1 MDRTISFDAV
11 KASAVAT
18 LYCFAHTCDLQ
29 IRRGAGAAMLG
40 LEPNCDMQD
49 WPSYLDFD
57 LAAVD
62 AVKDLE
68 TVYRY
73 GVHAELQRPGIN
85 DDLEDGN
92 LGRLQALLPLVYDNH
107 IIERNWDD
115 ISDAHGSHDRG
126 EALSTVI
133 ELATARFHLDYE
145 RFVPLSDVALLSN
158 MLERSVRNALHAEGE
173 SMLVAVRDD
182 HGELVVEKMEA
193 LRWLRGRRGF
203 KETVQLDTWGS
214 PVPTDLRPEEVMP
227 FLRARLM
234 DFSSQEHLRE
244 LLGYTDAQ
252 IEHARY
258 DNVASWR
265 GLPVEKVERLFRGNL
280 EDLSPDDCPV
290 LSQILMLDTAWLSA
304 QVLRAKFPQAM
315 REIMPVRAE
324 TAPVAISPFNER
336 EASLDV
342 KLTDAGVRNGYFDIE
357 ARYAERL
364 FPADCFGSRG
374 GDQHGIAVELH
385 HDLTKKSPYVTD
397 LRVKSEA
404 LVTPR
409 KRFSAYFTAH
419 AAKAGDVIRIRR
431 TDERAYELTF
441 IAQ

>member
-1 MDRTISFDAV
+1 MDRVISFEET
-11 KASAVAT
+11 KASTVAT

-40 LEPNCDMQD
+40 LQPNLAVHE

-57 LAAVD
+57 TSAVD
-62 AVKDLE
+62 ATQGLE

-73 GVHAELQRPGIN
+73 GVHAELERPGIS
-85 DDLEDGN
+85 DDCEEGN
-92 LGRLQALLPLVYDNH
+92 LGRLQALVALVRDNN
-107 IIERNWDD
+107 IIDRNWDD
-115 ISDAHGSHDRG
+115 VADPHGSHDHG
-126 EALSTVI
+126 AALVKVI
-133 ELATARFHLDYE
+133 ELAAARYRLDYE
-145 RFVPLSDVALLSN
+145 RFVSLPDVALLSN

-173 SMLVAVRDD
+173 SMLAAIRDAQ
-182 HGELVVEKMEA
+182 GELVVEKTEA
-193 LRWLRGRRGF
+193 LRWLLGRRGF
-203 KETVQLDTWGS
+203 KETVMLGTRGL
-214 PVPTDLRPEEVMP
+214 PLPADLRPEEVMP
-227 FLRARLM
+227 FLRARLKSI
-234 DFSSQEHLRE
+234 SSTEHLRD
-244 LLGYTDAQ
+244 LLGYTDDQ
-252 IEHARY
+252 IEHARFE
-258 DNVASWR
+258 NAAGWH
-265 GLPVEKVERLFRGNL
+265 GLPVERVERLFRGRL
-280 EDLSPDDCPV
+280 EDLSPDDCPL

-315 REIMPVRAE
+315 QEIMPVRAE
-324 TAPVAISPFNER
+324 TAPVTVSPFNER

-342 KLTDAGVRNGYFDIE
+342 KLTDAGIRNGYFDIE

-385 HDLTKKSPYVTD
+385 HDLKKSPYVTD
-397 LRVKSEA
+397 MRVKSEA
-404 LVTPR
+404 LVSPR

-431 TDERAYELTF
+431 TAERSYELTF